1 MALTK
6 QIQTNPDFIDIM
18 NNAIKLFSENT
29 DKSTEEL
36 WCIVSE
42 KPYEELKKSTR
53 KKNKRAKTG
62 YRMFSSDK
70 TVRDN
75 IKNESSEELTLGQ
88 MSKLVSEKWKS
99 LSDEEKKVYEQMAH
113 EKNEQNPVIKSTQKK
128 TKKKT
133 SYNLYLADKEVRE
146 KHKNSSKEKLSMM
159 EINKLMIAEWKTMS
173 DKDKQKY
180 VDLANKLNS
189 EEVKEKVK
197 EEVEEK
203 VEEEVDEEV
212 KEQVDEEVK
221 EEVKEV
227 KKPVKKK
234 KVVKK

>member
-6 QIQTNPDFIDIM
+6 QFQTNPDFIDIM
-18 NNAIKLFSENT
+18 NSAITLFSENT

-42 KPYEELKKSTR
+42 KTYEELKKSTR
-53 KKNKRAKTG
+53 KKNKRAKTA
-62 YRMFSSDK
+62 YSMFSSDK
-70 TVRDN
+70 TVRTN
-75 IKNESSEELTLGQ
+75 IKNENSDELTLGE

-113 EKNEQNPVIKSTQKK
+113 EKNEQNPVIKNKVKK

-133 SYNLYLADKEVRE
+133 SYNVFLADKDVRE
-146 KHKNSSKEKLSMM
+146 KHANSSKEKLSMM

-173 DKDKQKY
+173 AQDKQKY
-180 VDLANKLNS
+180 VDLAEQLNN
-189 EEVKEKVK
+189 EEVKEDVM
-197 EEVEEK
+197 
-203 VEEEVDEEV
+203 EEV
-212 KEQVDEEVK
+212 KEDVMEEVKEDVK

-234 KVVKK
+234 KAVKK